1 LKVLVTG
8 GSGFIASH
16 VIDKLVEA
24 GHEAINYDLRP
35 SEWHGDE
42 VEFFEGSITDADALE
57 KALTGCDAV
66 AHLAA
71 AADVNEVNADPLW
84 AEELNA
90 RGSAC
95 VLEAAR
101 RAGVG
106 RVIYASTIWVYQ
118 DNEELEID
126 EDTNPALPSHLYT
139 AGKLAGEAYCT
150 AYKSLYDLDYTILR
164 FGIPYGPRAREATV
178 LALFV
183 GKALKGEP
191 ITLAGGGT
199 QTRRFVY
206 VEDIADAVVASLSP
220 EAANRIYNLVGTEET
235 SIRQVAE
242 KVEEL
247 LGNVDIVITE
257 GRAGDFAGAVISG
270 ERAERELGWTAKTDF
285 AEGARRYVEWRRD
298 RSEAPAPPA

>member
-1 LKVLVTG
+1 MKVLVTG

-16 VIDKLVEA
+16 VVDKLKLA
-24 GHEAINYDLRP
+24 GHEPINYDLRP
-35 SEWHGDE
+35 SPYTNE
-42 VEFFEGSITDADALE
+42 VEFAEGSITDVDSLE
-57 KALTGCDAV
+57 RAMLGCEAV
-66 AHLAA
+66 MHLAA

-90 RGSAC
+90 RGTAC

-101 RAGVG
+101 RAGVK
-106 RVIYASTIWVYQ
+106 RVVYSSTIWVYQ
-118 DNEELEID
+118 DNKEPEVD

-150 AYKSLYDLDYTILR
+150 SYKSLYDLDYTILR

-183 GKALKGEP
+183 GKLLKGEP

-206 VEDIADAVVASLSP
+206 VEDIADACVSALAP

-235 SIRQVAE
+235 SIREVAE
-242 KVEEL
+242 RAQEL
-247 LGNVDIVITE
+247 IGEGEVVITE

-270 ERAERELGWTAKTDF
+270 ARAEAELGWTPQTNF
-285 AEGARRYVEWRRD
+285 AEGARKYVEWRQ
-298 RSEAPAPPA
+298 SQTAQPV

>member
-1 LKVLVTG
+1 MKVLVTG

-16 VIDKLVEA
+16 VVDKLKAA
-24 GHEAINYDLRP
+24 GHEPLNYDLRP
-35 SEWHGDE
+35 SPYGDG
-42 VEFFEGSITDADALE
+42 VEFAEGSITDVDSLE
-57 KALTGCDAV
+57 RAMLGCDAV
-66 AHLAA
+66 MHLAA

-90 RGSAC
+90 RGTAC

-101 RAGVG
+101 RSGVK
-106 RVIYASTIWVYQ
+106 RVVYSSTIWVYQ
-118 DNEELEID
+118 DNKEPEVD

-150 AYKSLYDLDYTILR
+150 SYKSLYDLDYTILR

-183 GKALKGEP
+183 GKLLKGEP

-206 VEDIADAVVASLSP
+206 VEDIADACVSALAP

-235 SIRQVAE
+235 SIREVAE
-242 KVEEL
+242 RAQEL
-247 LGNVDIVITE
+247 IGDGEVVITE

-270 ERAERELGWTAKTDF
+270 ARAEAELGWTPQTNF
-285 AEGARRYVEWRRD
+285 AEGARKYVEWRQ
-298 RSEAPAPPA
+298 SQTAQPV

>member
-1 LKVLVTG
+1 MKVLVTG

-16 VIDKLVEA
+16 VVDKLKAA
-24 GHEAINYDLRP
+24 GHEPLNYDLRP
-35 SEWHGDE
+35 SPYTDD
-42 VEFFEGSITDADALE
+42 VEFAEGSITDVDALE
-57 KALTGCDAV
+57 RAMLGCEAV
-66 AHLAA
+66 MHLAA

-90 RGSAC
+90 RGTAC

-101 RAGVG
+101 RAGVK
-106 RVIYASTIWVYQ
+106 RVVYSSTIWVYQ
-118 DNEELEID
+118 DNKEPEVD

-150 AYKSLYDLDYTILR
+150 SYKSLYDLDYTILR

-183 GKALKGEP
+183 GKLLKGEP

-206 VEDIADAVVASLSP
+206 VEDIADACVSALAP

-235 SIRQVAE
+235 SIREVAE
-242 KVEEL
+242 RAQEL
-247 LGNVDIVITE
+247 IGDGEVVITE

-270 ERAERELGWTAKTDF
+270 ARAEAELGWTPQTNF
-285 AEGARRYVEWRRD
+285 AEGARKYVEWRQ
-298 RSEAPAPPA
+298 SQTAQPA

>member
-1 LKVLVTG
+1 MKVLVTG

-16 VIDKLVEA
+16 VIDKLKSA
-24 GHEAINYDLRP
+24 GHEPLNYDLRP
-35 SEWHGDE
+35 SPWTEGI
-42 VEFFEGSITDADALE
+42 EFAEGSITDVDTLE
-57 KALTGCDAV
+57 RAMLGCDAV
-66 AHLAA
+66 MHLAA

-101 RAGVG
+101 RAGVK
-106 RVIYASTIWVYQ
+106 RVVYSSTIWVYQ
-118 DNEELEID
+118 DNKELEID

-150 AYKSLYDLDYTILR
+150 SYKALYDLDYTILR

-183 GKALKGEP
+183 GKLLKGEP

-206 VEDIADAVVASLSP
+206 VEDIADACVKALAP
-220 EAANRIYNLVGTEET
+220 EAANRVYNLVGTEET
-235 SIRQVAE
+235 SIREVAE
-242 KVEEL
+242 KAQQLVGEGE
-247 LGNVDIVITE
+247 VVITE
-257 GRAGDFAGAVISG
+257 GRPGDFAGAVISG
-270 ERAERELGWTAKTDF
+270 ARAEAELGWTPTTDF
-285 AEGARRYVEWRRD
+285 AEGARRYVEWRL
-298 RSEAPAPPA
+298 SQTAQTA

>member
-1 LKVLVTG
+1 MKVLVTG

-16 VIDKLVEA
+16 VVDKLKDA
-24 GHEAINYDLRP
+24 GHEPLNYDLRP
-35 SEWHGDE
+35 SPYRDDI
-42 VEFFEGSITDADALE
+42 EFAEGSITDVDTLE
-57 KALTGCDAV
+57 RAMLGCDAV
-66 AHLAA
+66 MHLAA

-90 RGSAC
+90 RGTAC

-101 RAGVG
+101 RAGVK
-106 RVIYASTIWVYQ
+106 RVVYSSTIWVYQ
-118 DNEELEID
+118 DNKELEID
-126 EDTNPALPSHLYT
+126 EDVNPALPSHLYT

-150 AYKSLYDLDYTILR
+150 SYKALYDLDYTILR

-183 GKALKGEP
+183 GKLLKGEP

-206 VEDIADAVVASLSP
+206 VEDIADACVRALAP
-220 EAANRIYNLVGTEET
+220 EAANRVYNLVGTEET
-235 SIRQVAE
+235 SIREVAE
-242 KVEEL
+242 KAQEL
-247 LGNVDIVITE
+247 VGEGEVLITE

-270 ERAERELGWTAKTDF
+270 ARVERELGWTPQTNF
-285 AEGARRYVEWRRD
+285 AEGARKYVEWRQ
-298 RSEAPAPPA
+298 SQAAQTA

>member
-1 LKVLVTG
+1 MKVLVTG

-16 VIDKLVEA
+16 VVDKLKAA
-24 GHEAINYDLRP
+24 GHEPLNYDLRP
-35 SEWHGDE
+35 SPYDDG
-42 VEFFEGSITDADALE
+42 VEFAEGSITDVDVLE
-57 KALTGCDAV
+57 RAMLGCDAV
-66 AHLAA
+66 MHLAA

-90 RGSAC
+90 RGTAC

-101 RAGVG
+101 RSGVK
-106 RVIYASTIWVYQ
+106 RVVYSSTIWVYQ
-118 DNEELEID
+118 DNKEPEVD

-150 AYKSLYDLDYTILR
+150 SYKSLYDLDYTILR

-183 GKALKGEP
+183 GKLLKGEP

-206 VEDIADAVVASLSP
+206 VEDIADACVSALAP

-235 SIRQVAE
+235 SIREVAE
-242 KVEEL
+242 RAQEL
-247 LGNVDIVITE
+247 IGDGEVVITE

-270 ERAERELGWTAKTDF
+270 ARAEAELGWTPQTNF
-285 AEGARRYVEWRRD
+285 AEGARKYVEWRQ
-298 RSEAPAPPA
+298 SQTAQPV

>member
-1 LKVLVTG
+1 MKVLVTG

-16 VIDKLVEA
+16 VVDKLAEA
-24 GHEAINYDLRP
+24 GHEPLNYDLRP
-35 SEWHGDE
+35 SPWRDD
-42 VEFFEGSITDADALE
+42 VEFAEGSITDVDTLE
-57 KALTGCDAV
+57 RAMLGCEAV
-66 AHLAA
+66 MHLAA

-84 AEELNA
+84 AEDLNA
-90 RGSAC
+90 RGTAC

-101 RAGVG
+101 RAGVK
-106 RVIYASTIWVYQ
+106 RVVYSSTIWVYQ
-118 DNEELEID
+118 DNDEMEID
-126 EDTNPALPSHLYT
+126 EDVNPALPSHLYT

-150 AYKSLYDLDYTILR
+150 SYKALYDLDHTILR

-183 GKALKGEP
+183 KKALAGEP

-206 VEDIADAVVASLSP
+206 VEDIADGCVAALAP
-220 EAANRIYNLVGTEET
+220 EAANRVYNLVGSEET
-235 SIRQVAE
+235 SIREVAE
-242 KVEEL
+242 KVQEL
-247 LGNVDIVITE
+247 LGEAEIVITE

-285 AEGARRYVEWRRD
+285 AEGARRYVEWHRS
-298 RSEAPAPPA
+298 RSETTA

>member
-1 LKVLVTG
+1 MKVLVTG

-16 VIDKLVEA
+16 VVDKLAEA
-24 GHEAINYDLRP
+24 GHEPVNFDIRP
-35 SEWHGDE
+35 SPYRDD
-42 VEFFEGSITDADALE
+42 VAFAEGSITDVDALE
-57 KALTGCDAV
+57 QALQGCDAV
-66 AHLAA
+66 MHLAA

-84 AEELNA
+84 SEELNA
-90 RGSAC
+90 RGTIC

-101 RAGVG
+101 RAGVK
-106 RVIYASTIWVYQ
+106 RVVYASTIWVYQ

-126 EDTNPALPSHLYT
+126 EDVNPALPSHLYT

-150 AYKSLYDLDYTILR
+150 SYKSLYDLDHTILR

-206 VEDIADAVVASLSP
+206 VEDIADGCVAALAP

-235 SIRQVAE
+235 SIREVAE
-242 KVEEL
+242 KVQEL
-247 LGNVDIVITE
+247 LGEAEIVITE

-285 AEGARRYVEWRRD
+285 AEGARRYVEWRNAQP
-298 RSEAPAPPA
+298 APA